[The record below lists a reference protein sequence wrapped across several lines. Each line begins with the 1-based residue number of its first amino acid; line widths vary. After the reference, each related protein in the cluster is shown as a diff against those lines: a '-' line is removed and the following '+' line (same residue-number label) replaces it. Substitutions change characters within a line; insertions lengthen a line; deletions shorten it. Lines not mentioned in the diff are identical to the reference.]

1 MRTAVRPSY
10 DAGEGADKAFWI
22 SFADL
27 MTALM
32 VLFLMV
38 MAVALLSITRTAA
51 STNVTPTS
59 TPSPVV
65 SAPVADQPAPPKA
78 SDTTDTTES
87 DAIKQLM
94 KQLAQAVDATP
105 GVQLDA
111 RRHVI
116 DFGDRARFPT
126 GSHRLDADSA
136 KLLRQFV
143 PQLLAVTDSE
153 LGRRWV
159 SRVVVEGFADSRG
172 DYLFNLNLSLQ
183 RAQRVLCALLNSY
196 VANYLVRRRVATHV
210 TVGII
215 SRLPVPLVTRES
227 PWFDELFVAAAT
239 LEGGDDAAAAAVVQ
253 AAAAQA
259 YGLSE
264 DDLVHVLGTFPLVPA
279 DQRAA
284 GIDVFVSRTRQRSC
298 R

>member
-51 STNVTPTS
+51 STTATPTTTPTT
-59 TPSPVV
+59 TPSQIV
-65 SAPVADQPAPPKA
+65 SAPVADQPAPPKT
-78 SDTTDTTES
+78 SDTTDSTES
-87 DAIKQLM
+87 EAIKQLM

-116 DFGDRARFPT
+116 NFGDRARFPT

-159 SRVVVEGFADSRG
+159 SRVVVEGFADARG

-183 RAQRVLCALLNSY
+183 RAQRVLCALLDAPDDGSALNDQQRMNVSDIF
-196 VANYLVRRRVATHV
+196 A
-210 TVGII
+210 VGGF
-215 SRLPVPLVTRES
+215 S
-227 PWFDELFVAAAT
+227 FN
-239 LEGGDDAAAAAVVQ
+239 
-253 AAAAQA
+253 
-259 YGLSE
+259 
-264 DDLVHVLGTFPLVPA
+264 
-279 DQRAA
+279 DQRASLDA
-284 GIDVFVSRTRQRSC
+284 SRRIELRIEFGPRPAASALVRSTGFGTC
-298 R
+298 RLTA

>member
-51 STNVTPTS
+51 STNVTPTTTPTS

-78 SDTTDTTES
+78 SDTTDTTDSTES

-183 RAQRVLCALLNSY
+183 RAQRVLCALLDAPDDGS
-196 VANYLVRRRVATHV
+196 ALGDQQRVAV
-210 TVGII
+210 SDIFAVGGF
-215 SRLPVPLVTRES
+215 S
-227 PWFDELFVAAAT
+227 FN
-239 LEGGDDAAAAAVVQ
+239 
-253 AAAAQA
+253 
-259 YGLSE
+259 
-264 DDLVHVLGTFPLVPA
+264 
-279 DQRAA
+279 DQRASLDASRRIELRIEFGPRPAVSALPRAA
-284 GIDVFVSRTRQRSC
+284 GFGTC
-298 R
+298 RLPA

>member
-1 MRTAVRPSY
+1 MRAAVRPRY

-38 MAVALLSITRTAA
+38 MAVALLSITRSAS

-59 TPSPVV
+59 TPSQVV
-65 SAPVADQPAPPKA
+65 SAPVADLPAPPA
-78 SDTTDTTES
+78 TTES
-87 DAIKQLM
+87 AESEAIRQLM

-136 KLLRQFV
+136 KLLRLFV
-143 PQLLAVTDSE
+143 PQLLAVTESE

-183 RAQRVLCALLNSY
+183 RAQRVLCALLDAPDDGSALDDRQRTE
-196 VANYLVRRRVATHV
+196 VSDIFA
-210 TVGII
+210 VGGF
-215 SRLPVPLVTRES
+215 S
-227 PWFDELFVAAAT
+227 FN
-239 LEGGDDAAAAAVVQ
+239 
-253 AAAAQA
+253 
-259 YGLSE
+259 
-264 DDLVHVLGTFPLVPA
+264 
-279 DQRAA
+279 DQRASLDA
-284 GIDVFVSRTRQRSC
+284 SRRIELRIEFGPRPASAAAPRPNGFGSC
-298 R
+298 RLPA

>member
-38 MAVALLSITRTAA
+38 MAVALLSITRSA
-51 STNVTPTS
+51 SSTSATPTA

-65 SAPVADQPAPPKA
+65 SAPVADQPAPPA
-78 SDTTDTTES
+78 TTDSTES
-87 DAIKQLM
+87 EAIRQLM

-183 RAQRVLCALLNSY
+183 RAQRVLCALLDAPDDGS
-196 VANYLVRRRVATHV
+196 ALGDQQRVAV
-210 TVGII
+210 SDIFAVGGF
-215 SRLPVPLVTRES
+215 S
-227 PWFDELFVAAAT
+227 FN
-239 LEGGDDAAAAAVVQ
+239 
-253 AAAAQA
+253 
-259 YGLSE
+259 
-264 DDLVHVLGTFPLVPA
+264 
-279 DQRAA
+279 DQRASLDASRRIELRIEFGPRPAVSALPRAA
-284 GIDVFVSRTRQRSC
+284 GFGTC
-298 R
+298 RLPA

>member
-1 MRTAVRPSY
+1 MRTAVRPRY

-38 MAVALLSITRTAA
+38 MAVALLSITRSA
-51 STNVTPTS
+51 SSTSATPTA

-65 SAPVADQPAPPKA
+65 SAPVADQPAPPA
-78 SDTTDTTES
+78 TTDSTES
-87 DAIKQLM
+87 EAIRQLM

-183 RAQRVLCALLNSY
+183 RAQRVLCALLDAPDDGS
-196 VANYLVRRRVATHV
+196 ALGDQQRVAV
-210 TVGII
+210 SDIFAVGGF
-215 SRLPVPLVTRES
+215 S
-227 PWFDELFVAAAT
+227 FN
-239 LEGGDDAAAAAVVQ
+239 
-253 AAAAQA
+253 
-259 YGLSE
+259 
-264 DDLVHVLGTFPLVPA
+264 
-279 DQRAA
+279 DQRASLDASRRIELRIEFGPRPAVSTLPRAA
-284 GIDVFVSRTRQRSC
+284 GFGTC
-298 R
+298 RLPA

>member
-1 MRTAVRPSY
+1 MRTPVRPSY
-10 DAGEGADKAFWI
+10 DPGDGADKAFWI

-38 MAVALLSITRTAA
+38 MAVALLSITRTASSASAA
-51 STNVTPTS
+51 STTTLSPS
-59 TPSPVV
+59 TPALP
-65 SAPVADQPAPPKA
+65 AQPEFAD
-78 SDTTDTTES
+78 SVETDAITQL
-87 DAIKQLM
+87 IKQL
-94 KQLAQAVDATP
+94 ARAVDATP

-116 DFGDRARFPT
+116 DFGDRARFLT

-143 PQLLAVTDSE
+143 PQLLAVTESE

-183 RAQRVLCALLNSY
+183 RAQRVLCALLDAPDDGSALSDQQRID
-196 VANYLVRRRVATHV
+196 VSDIFA
-210 TVGII
+210 VGGF
-215 SRLPVPLVTRES
+215 S
-227 PWFDELFVAAAT
+227 FN
-239 LEGGDDAAAAAVVQ
+239 
-253 AAAAQA
+253 
-259 YGLSE
+259 
-264 DDLVHVLGTFPLVPA
+264 
-279 DQRAA
+279 DQRASLDA
-284 GIDVFVSRTRQRSC
+284 SRRIELRIEFGPRPAVPAVAHSTDFGTC
-298 R
+298 RLPA

>member
-51 STNVTPTS
+51 STTATPTTTPTT

-65 SAPVADQPAPPKA
+65 SAPVADQPAPPKR

-183 RAQRVLCALLNSY
+183 RAQRVLCALLDAPDDGS
-196 VANYLVRRRVATHV
+196 ALGDQQRVAV
-210 TVGII
+210 SDIFAVGGF
-215 SRLPVPLVTRES
+215 S
-227 PWFDELFVAAAT
+227 FN
-239 LEGGDDAAAAAVVQ
+239 
-253 AAAAQA
+253 
-259 YGLSE
+259 
-264 DDLVHVLGTFPLVPA
+264 
-279 DQRAA
+279 DQRASLDASRRIELRIEFGLRPAVSALPRAA
-284 GIDVFVSRTRQRSC
+284 GFGTC
-298 R
+298 RLPA

>member
-51 STNVTPTS
+51 STTATPTTTPTT
-59 TPSPVV
+59 TPSQIV
-65 SAPVADQPAPPKA
+65 SAPVADQPAPPKT
-78 SDTTDTTES
+78 SDTTDSTES
-87 DAIKQLM
+87 EAIKQLM

-159 SRVVVEGFADSRG
+159 SRVVVEGFADARG

-183 RAQRVLCALLNSY
+183 RAQRVLCALLDAPDDGSALNDQQRMNVSDIF
-196 VANYLVRRRVATHV
+196 A
-210 TVGII
+210 VGGF
-215 SRLPVPLVTRES
+215 S
-227 PWFDELFVAAAT
+227 FN
-239 LEGGDDAAAAAVVQ
+239 
-253 AAAAQA
+253 
-259 YGLSE
+259 
-264 DDLVHVLGTFPLVPA
+264 
-279 DQRAA
+279 DQRASLDA
-284 GIDVFVSRTRQRSC
+284 SRRIELRIEFGPRPAASALVRSTGFGTC
-298 R
+298 RLTA

>member
-1 MRTAVRPSY
+1 MRTAVRPRY

-38 MAVALLSITRTAA
+38 MAVALLSITRSA
-51 STNVTPTS
+51 SSTSATPTA

-65 SAPVADQPAPPKA
+65 SAPVADQPAPPA
-78 SDTTDTTES
+78 TTDSTES
-87 DAIKQLM
+87 EAIRQLM

-183 RAQRVLCALLNSY
+183 RAQRVLCALLDAPDDGS
-196 VANYLVRRRVATHV
+196 ALGDQQRVAV
-210 TVGII
+210 SDIFAVGGF
-215 SRLPVPLVTRES
+215 S
-227 PWFDELFVAAAT
+227 FN
-239 LEGGDDAAAAAVVQ
+239 
-253 AAAAQA
+253 
-259 YGLSE
+259 
-264 DDLVHVLGTFPLVPA
+264 
-279 DQRAA
+279 DQRASLDASRRIELRIEFGPRPAVSALPRAA
-284 GIDVFVSRTRQRSC
+284 GFGTC
-298 R
+298 RLPA

>member
-1 MRTAVRPSY
+1 MRTPVRPSY
-10 DAGEGADKAFWI
+10 DPGDGADKAFWI

-38 MAVALLSITRTAA
+38 MAVALLSITRTASSASAA
-51 STNVTPTS
+51 STTTLAPS
-59 TPSPVV
+59 TPALP
-65 SAPVADQPAPPKA
+65 AQPDTAD
-78 SDTTDTTES
+78 SVETDAITQL
-87 DAIKQLM
+87 IKQL
-94 KQLAQAVDATP
+94 ARAVDATP

-116 DFGDRARFPT
+116 DFGDRARFLT

-143 PQLLAVTDSE
+143 PQLLAVTESE

-183 RAQRVLCALLNSY
+183 RAQRVLCALLDAPDDGSALSDQQRID
-196 VANYLVRRRVATHV
+196 VSDIFA
-210 TVGII
+210 VGGF
-215 SRLPVPLVTRES
+215 S
-227 PWFDELFVAAAT
+227 FN
-239 LEGGDDAAAAAVVQ
+239 
-253 AAAAQA
+253 
-259 YGLSE
+259 
-264 DDLVHVLGTFPLVPA
+264 
-279 DQRAA
+279 DQRASLDA
-284 GIDVFVSRTRQRSC
+284 SRRIELRIEFGPRPAVPAVAHSTDFGTC
-298 R
+298 RLPA

>member
-1 MRTAVRPSY
+1 MRTPVRPSY
-10 DAGEGADKAFWI
+10 DPGDGADKAFWI

-38 MAVALLSITRTAA
+38 MAVALLSITRTASNSSAA
-51 STNVTPTS
+51 STT
-59 TPSPVV
+59 TPSPSPSPSP
-65 SAPVADQPAPPKA
+65 SALPDIAGSVE
-78 SDTTDTTES
+78 T
-87 DAIKQLM
+87 DAITQLIE
-94 KQLAQAVDATP
+94 QLARAVDATP

-116 DFGDRARFPT
+116 DFGDRARFLT

-143 PQLLAVTDSE
+143 PQLLAVTESE

-183 RAQRVLCALLNSY
+183 RAQRVLCALLDAPDDGSALSDQQRID
-196 VANYLVRRRVATHV
+196 VSDIFA
-210 TVGII
+210 VGGF
-215 SRLPVPLVTRES
+215 S
-227 PWFDELFVAAAT
+227 FN
-239 LEGGDDAAAAAVVQ
+239 
-253 AAAAQA
+253 
-259 YGLSE
+259 
-264 DDLVHVLGTFPLVPA
+264 
-279 DQRAA
+279 DQRASLDA
-284 GIDVFVSRTRQRSC
+284 SRRIELRIEFGPRPAVPALAHSTDFGTC
-298 R
+298 RLPA

>member
-1 MRTAVRPSY
+1 MRTAVRPRY

-38 MAVALLSITRTAA
+38 MAVALLSITRTAS
-51 STNVTPTS
+51 STSTTPTT
-59 TPSPVV
+59 TPSQIV
-65 SAPVADQPAPPKA
+65 SAPVADLPAPPA
-78 SDTTDTTES
+78 ITNTTNTTDTAES
-87 DAIKQLM
+87 EAIKQLM

-143 PQLLAVTDSE
+143 PQLLAVTESE

-183 RAQRVLCALLNSY
+183 RAQRVLCALLDAPDDGS
-196 VANYLVRRRVATHV
+196 ALGDPQRVAV
-210 TVGII
+210 SDIFAVGGF
-215 SRLPVPLVTRES
+215 S
-227 PWFDELFVAAAT
+227 FN
-239 LEGGDDAAAAAVVQ
+239 
-253 AAAAQA
+253 
-259 YGLSE
+259 
-264 DDLVHVLGTFPLVPA
+264 
-279 DQRAA
+279 DQRASLDA
-284 GIDVFVSRTRQRSC
+284 SRRIELRIEFGPRPAVSAVARSTGFGTC
-298 R
+298 RLPA

>member
-38 MAVALLSITRTAA
+38 MAVALLSITRSA
-51 STNVTPTS
+51 SSTSATPTA

-65 SAPVADQPAPPKA
+65 SAPVADQPAPPA
-78 SDTTDTTES
+78 TTDSTES
-87 DAIKQLM
+87 EAIRQLM

-183 RAQRVLCALLNSY
+183 RAQRVLCALLDAPDDGSALNDQQRMNVSDIF
-196 VANYLVRRRVATHV
+196 A
-210 TVGII
+210 VGGF
-215 SRLPVPLVTRES
+215 S
-227 PWFDELFVAAAT
+227 FN
-239 LEGGDDAAAAAVVQ
+239 
-253 AAAAQA
+253 
-259 YGLSE
+259 
-264 DDLVHVLGTFPLVPA
+264 
-279 DQRAA
+279 DQRASLDASRRIELRIEFGPRPAVSALPRAA
-284 GIDVFVSRTRQRSC
+284 GFGTC
-298 R
+298 RLPA